1 MLKFR
6 PVRTRI
12 RVPSNLAGQIRYRSF
27 ASRGSPSSFA
37 RIHREL
43 HLNHPAYPAI
53 SSSYFHTSPSTSA
66 VSPFRLH
73 DIGEGITEV
82 EIIRWYVEDGQEVA
96 EFDALCEVQSDKSV
110 VELTSH
116 ANGIVRGIQKS
127 AGEMVKVGQTL
138 CEIDTAEETSE
149 QEVPQDSVEQDQ
161 QSEVKGVS
169 KSKPIANQIE
179 SPAVKAAEG
188 LTETLEKSQESGNAS
203 ADRPQPLHEAQEH
216 DPIQLEGEASILP
229 SPPRPKQ
236 LDQQTQV
243 QARQDRSEECE
254 DKHRKGNIKTSP
266 AVRTLATKLGIDLS
280 MVKGSG
286 ENGRITKQ
294 DVESHYSISSGAS
307 PSSETGG
314 KVQSYR
320 DDLPE
325 FTRVEFGRTRKIMF
339 RALGE
344 QGKIPHFGYSH
355 TLNLTPLLPYLKAS
369 NPPTSNS
376 RDKQGYIASD
386 IPSELVTNPIS
397 EEKGKTTILSFLVKG
412 LTLALQEHPIMRSRL
427 KEDGEKRLLEIGR
440 DGVIGVAVSDPKYG
454 LLTPSLP
461 PLPPT
466 TSISTITSHLHSL
479 RQAPNK
485 PSTPANITI
494 SSVGGLGEATGAMPI
509 LPPGGGLAICAV
521 GRAKWDMEWDL
532 AHGDEFRGKS
542 VWEMDESMVERGGTR
557 AVLRVPVG
565 WSGDHRILEGAELI
579 SFTETWKKY
588 IEQPWRWINVK
599 LS

>member
-12 RVPSNLAGQIRYRSF
+12 RFPSNLAGQIRYRSF
-27 ASRGSPSSFA
+27 ASRGGPSTLA
-37 RIHREL
+37 RIRPNPHSLRT
-43 HLNHPAYPAI
+43 AYPVTH
-53 SSSYFHTSPSTSA
+53 SSYFHNSTSTLA
-66 VSPFRLH
+66 VSPFKLH

-96 EFDALCEVQSDKSV
+96 EFEALCEVQSDKSV

-116 ANGIVRGIQKS
+116 ANGIVKGIQKS

-138 CEIDTAEETSE
+138 CEIHTAEATSE
-149 QEVPQDSVEQDQ
+149 QEAPQDSVQPDQ
-161 QSEVKGVS
+161 QPGTEELPE
-169 KSKPIANQIE
+169 SKPIANQGE

-188 LTETLEKSQESGNAS
+188 LTETLEKSQEPGNTNE
-203 ADRPQPLHEAQEH
+203 DRPQPIHEAEEH
-216 DPIQLEGEASILP
+216 DPIRLQGEASILP

-236 LDQQTQV
+236 FSLNQV

-254 DKHRKGNIKTSP
+254 DKNRKGNIKTSP
-266 AVRTLATKLGIDLS
+266 AVRTLATKLGVDLS

-294 DVESHYSISSGAS
+294 DVESHLSISNGSN
-307 PSSETGG
+307 PSSETGV
-314 KVQSYR
+314 KVRSYR

-369 NPPTSNS
+369 KPPTSNS

-386 IPSELVTNPIS
+386 IPPELVTNPIID
-397 EEKGKTTILSFLVKG
+397 EKGKTTILSFLVKG
-412 LTLALQEHPIMRSRL
+412 LILALQEHPIMRSRL
-427 KEDGEKRLLEIGR
+427 KEDGEKRFLEIGR
-440 DGVIGVAVSDPKYG
+440 DGVIGVAVSDPRYG

-461 PLPPT
+461 SLSPT

-479 RQAPNK
+479 RHAPNK

-532 AHGDEFRGKS
+532 ADGDESKGKS
-542 VWEMDESMVERGGTR
+542 VWEMDKSMVERGGTR

-599 LS
+599 SS

>member
-1 MLKFR
+1 MLRFR

-12 RVPSNLAGQIRYRSF
+12 RFPSNLSGQTRYRSF
-27 ASRGSPSSFA
+27 ASRGGPSTLAQIRPSPHSL
-37 RIHREL
+37 RT
-43 HLNHPAYPAI
+43 AYPVI
-53 SSSYFHTSPSTSA
+53 SSTKFHTSTPRHA
-66 VSPFRLH
+66 VSPFKLH

-116 ANGIVRGIQKS
+116 ANGTVRGIQKS
-127 AGEMVKVGQTL
+127 AGEMAKVGQTI
-138 CEIDTAEETSE
+138 CEIHTAEETGE
-149 QEVPQDSVEQDQ
+149 QEACQDSVQPDQ
-161 QSEVKGVS
+161 RPGTEDLPE
-169 KSKPIANQIE
+169 SKPIANQVE
-179 SPAVKAAEG
+179 SPTVKATEG
-188 LTETLEKSQESGNAS
+188 LTETLEKSQEPENAS
-203 ADRPQPLHEAQEH
+203 ADRPQPIHEAEEH
-216 DPIQLEGEASILP
+216 DPIQLQGEASILP

-243 QARQDRSEECE
+243 EVRQDRSDEYD
-254 DKHRKGNIKTSP
+254 DKNRKGNIKTSP

-294 DVESHYSISSGAS
+294 DVENYFSVSSGPI
-307 PSSETGG
+307 PSSEAGV
-314 KVQSYR
+314 KVRSYR

-325 FTRVEFGRTRKIMF
+325 FTGVELGRTRKIMF

-369 NPPTSNS
+369 NPQTSIS
-376 RDKQGYIASD
+376 IDKQGYIASD
-386 IPSELVTNPIS
+386 IPSELVTNPII
-397 EEKGKTTILSFLVKG
+397 EKKEKTTILSFLVKG
-412 LTLALQEHPIMRSRL
+412 LILALQEHPIMRSRL
-427 KEDGEKRLLEIGR
+427 KEDGEKRFLEIGR

-461 PLPPT
+461 PLPPST
-466 TSISTITSHLHSL
+466 TISTITSHLHSL
-479 RQAPNK
+479 RHAPNK

-521 GRAKWDMEWDL
+521 GKAKWDMEWDL
-532 AHGDEFRGKS
+532 AYGDESKGKS

-579 SFTETWKKY
+579 TFTETWKKY

-599 LS
+599 